1 MAEDYEQQLE
11 EMEVKN
17 QKLEADLRSQK

>member
-11 EMEVKN
+11 EMEEQN